1 MGRDG
6 DSGCS
11 FRLGVRQG
19 LFEEVTF
26 AQKLEGNEGKRADG
40 NSKGRLRGTNRLGV
54 FTEHRRGRSGRSG
67 ASFRKTAG
75 LQPHPGEAGR
85 RLPGGGSPGLRQ
97 CSEQTGGR
105 VPSLP
110 ACQPTPSL
118 A

>member
-1 MGRDG
+1 M
-6 DSGCS
+6 
-11 FRLGVRQG
+11 
-19 LFEEVTF
+19 F

-40 NSKGRLRGTNRLGV
+40 NSKGEDSEVQTGLGCLQN
-54 FTEHRRGRSGRSG
+54 TEG
-67 ASFRKTAG
+67 AAVAEVGLASRKQLGCSPTWGSREKA
-75 LQPHPGEAGR
+75 PRDEA
-85 RLPGGGSPGLRQ
+85 PPGLRR